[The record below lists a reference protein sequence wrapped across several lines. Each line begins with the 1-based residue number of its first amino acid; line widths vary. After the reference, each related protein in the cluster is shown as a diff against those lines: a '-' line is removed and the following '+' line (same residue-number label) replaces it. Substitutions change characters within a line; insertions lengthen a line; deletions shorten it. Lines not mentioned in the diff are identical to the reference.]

1 MVSSEKLFLKNDS
14 LHQGKTQE
22 IFRGKKEELEE
33 PEEETEVMLLGKG
46 LILERE
52 CASPCRATRAL

>member
-1 MVSSEKLFLKNDS
+1 MIVYFKAKPKNFSEK
-14 LHQGKTQE
+14 
-22 IFRGKKEELEE
+22 KKKELEE